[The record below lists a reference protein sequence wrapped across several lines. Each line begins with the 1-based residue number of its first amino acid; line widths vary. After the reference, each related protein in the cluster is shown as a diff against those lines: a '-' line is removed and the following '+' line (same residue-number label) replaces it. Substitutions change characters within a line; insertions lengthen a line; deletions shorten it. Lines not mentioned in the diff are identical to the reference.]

1 VLGVRTGYDPDE
13 VDALIRRIEGTLGRG
28 RLDGPPITADEIRRA
43 RFRTRLGGYHEIAV
57 DFALEAFIVAVETR
71 QKSRTPAPSTVSPVP
86 SGDGRSREKPG
97 EEPGEKQRGK
107 PGASPGEKPGASP
120 GEQPRRKPGASPGEK
135 PGRSE
140 ADPVGDPH
148 PTGEM
153 LAEAWFESQ
162 AERVE
167 RVVFRQGRLG
177 MGYSEDEVDAFL
189 DRIVATLRGTTD
201 EPISAEEVRSAAF
214 ATVLLKPGY
223 ATAEVDAFLSEI
235 ADVLEHRIDK

>member
-1 VLGVRTGYDPDE
+1 
-13 VDALIRRIEGTLGRG
+13 
-28 RLDGPPITADEIRRA
+28 
-43 RFRTRLGGYHEIAV
+43 
-57 DFALEAFIVAVETR
+57 
-71 QKSRTPAPSTVSPVP
+71 
-86 SGDGRSREKPG
+86 
-97 EEPGEKQRGK
+97 
-107 PGASPGEKPGASP
+107 
-120 GEQPRRKPGASPGEK
+120 
-135 PGRSE
+135 
-140 ADPVGDPH
+140 
-148 PTGEM
+148 M